1 MSKMSEEQLNIALMM
16 MIGVNKESIAQQGA
30 KLYLVNNFTQVEA
43 GKKVGCSKQAISIA
57 ANRIIKA
64 YDRAVQIKEIFEN
77 GTAGGKP
84 ISDAD
89 KFEITKLV
97 RRNEGETSSL
107 KAAERVLVHG
117 ETTQQAAEAEGLE
130 PVTVYRAVDILL
142 ENYAKALEVKKMFD
156 AMV

>member
-1 MSKMSEEQLNIALMM
+1 MSEEQLNIALMM

-30 KLYLVNNFTQVEA
+30 KLYLVGNFTQVEA

-64 YDRAVQIKEIFEN
+64 YDRAVQIKEIFEK
-77 GTAGGKP
+77 GTAGGRH

-97 RRNEGETSSL
+97 RRNEGETPSL

-117 ETTQQAAEAEGLE
+117 ETTQQAAEAECLE
-130 PVTVYRAVDILL
+130 PVTVYKAVDILL
-142 ENYAKALEVKKMFD
+142 ENYEKALEIKKMFD